1 MVDQKI
7 ISGIFT
13 DFRNLYIGKSD
24 MGILE
29 LCRKYE
35 NHPMLM
41 GLFFGMEDAVKLN
54 VPQAMKE
61 IYDIYKEYRGRDL
74 EDADWEE
81 IVDRTRQ
88 MVKKR
93 ESNAWYTRVTLEMVN
108 LLDSDAQERH
118 RIAKEV
124 EKEMEAAAK
133 EMEAA

>member
-1 MVDQKI
+1 
-7 ISGIFT
+7 
-13 DFRNLYIGKSD
+13 
-24 MGILE
+24 
-29 LCRKYE
+29 
-35 NHPMLM
+35 
-41 GLFFGMEDAVKLN
+41 
-54 VPQAMKE
+54 MKE